1 MGLRDGLYFFS
12 LLIYVLIT
20 GVKIACHQDDMTCL
34 FFFDSQG
41 HFVVSVG
48 QLFTIRFKD
57 IRNKI
62 RII

>member
-1 MGLRDGLYFFS
+1 MGLQVGLYFFS

-34 FFFDSQG
+34 FFDSQG

-48 QLFTIRFKD
+48 QLFTIRFKH

>member
-1 MGLRDGLYFFS
+1 MGLQDGLYFFS

-34 FFFDSQG
+34 FFDSQG

-62 RII
+62 QII